1 MNKRIHDND
10 QQFKDYTVVSNT
22 QTSRNLLLKNIIER
36 SEKNFMILLTNL
48 FPGKKT
54 EIRKYIKMAGY
65 SDQEIHQFID
75 RTLKKDWRPNCLIE
89 HLALETK
96 INPELVSNYLP

>member
-48 FPGKKT
+48 FPRKKQRFVSISRLQDIPT
-54 EIRKYIKMAGY
+54 KR
-65 SDQEIHQFID
+65 FIN
-75 RTLKKDWRPNCLIE
+75 LSIAP
-89 HLALETK
+89 
-96 INPELVSNYLP
+96 

>member
-48 FPGKKT
+48 FPEKN
-54 EIRKYIKMAGY
+54 RD
-65 SDQEIHQFID
+65 S
-75 RTLKKDWRPNCLIE
+75 
-89 HLALETK
+89 
-96 INPELVSNYLP
+96 

>member
-54 EIRKYIKMAGY
+54 EI
-65 SDQEIHQFID
+65 HQFID
-75 RTLKKDWRPNCLIE
+75 RTLKKDWKAKLLDRTLGTRN
-89 HLALETK
+89 
-96 INPELVSNYLP
+96 

>member
-54 EIRKYIKMAGY
+54 EIRNISRWQDIPTKR
-65 SDQEIHQFID
+65 FIN
-75 RTLKKDWRPNCLIE
+75 LSIAP
-89 HLALETK
+89 
-96 INPELVSNYLP
+96 

>member
-48 FPGKKT
+48 FPGKKKQRFVNISRWQDIPT
-54 EIRKYIKMAGY
+54 KR
-65 SDQEIHQFID
+65 FIN
-75 RTLKKDWRPNCLIE
+75 LSIAP
-89 HLALETK
+89 
-96 INPELVSNYLP
+96 

>member
-1 MNKRIHDND
+1 
-10 QQFKDYTVVSNT
+10 
-22 QTSRNLLLKNIIER
+22 
-36 SEKNFMILLTNL
+36 MILLTNL

-75 RTLKKDWRPNCLIE
+75 RTLKKD
-89 HLALETK
+89 
-96 INPELVSNYLP
+96 